1 MSMRKLSS
9 QRAWPGPATL
19 AAVACLLGALLAGPA
34 LAQISNAVVELQVSD
49 TAKAPL
55 PGVTAKLANPAT
67 GLVRTLQ
74 TDAVGFARFAALPP
88 GTYTIRVELDGF
100 VPVAEENLE
109 LRVGQTLRVSAVM
122 QQARTKTEA
131 VTVTG
136 EAPLVDVVKTDSSTN
151 IVPEQIQSLP
161 VPDRDFQKL
170 AFIAPGVERERGGY
184 RFITGGPVIGG
195 GGNASQA
202 TIMVDGID
210 FTDPALG
217 LARARVSQDA
227 VREFR
232 VINNRF
238 DTEIGGS
245 AGGALSIVTR
255 TGTNDLSGT
264 VFGYYRANSLRA
276 RGALELPCNGV
287 SGCDNYNRG
296 QYGFSLGGP
305 IEKDKTHF
313 FASIEYINENNI
325 VAFRPGGAFASLA
338 ADVKHPFTQTLGFAS
353 LDHSFSDSQRVT
365 AKFTYEKYRMDN
377 FHVGGVSDVSWGNQL
392 NRDNWNLT
400 LEHTLIPSANYV
412 NELRIQTG
420 GRKYT
425 EPTNSSAVEE
435 WFSSGN
441 TLKTGTNTTGDLV
454 GDGTQFELRDTA
466 HVYGQK
472 HDLKMGLSYQ
482 HLNEESDIP
491 TFTNG
496 TFVYYNDTRYI
507 PISYLYGVGSAD
519 VKISDNIY
527 GLFIQDDW
535 RLAPNLT
542 LNYGLRYDLDTNG
555 NDPDFRHPLVP
566 NGRSRDTNNYQPR
579 VGFSWDVA
587 GDGKNLVRG
596 GVGRFVGR
604 FLLVPAF
611 TELQQNG
618 VTGRKLYTR
627 VNGVFYWPLCPVLG
641 ITDPNV
647 CHAVFPALDPANP
660 TTTGILQKG
669 SITLLDPNYKNPYS
683 DQATL
688 GWTTRLGNS
697 GLFFDAEAIYNKG
710 HDEIFMHDAN
720 WSGNATHTRPN
731 ASYSS
736 INTYT
741 NLGHSEYKALVLSL
755 NGTLK
760 GGHLITASVTFADKK
775 NLSDDF
781 SPVYTSGY
789 PSDPANPE
797 GEWGRSQS
805 TERYHVVMSGVFKLG
820 WGFTVAPILEYG
832 SGQPWTKRLGN
843 DYNGDSFLGDRAPGV
858 KRNDEDG
865 PCYRNVNLRITK
877 GFSFPS
883 AGRLELI
890 AEAFN
895 LFNTVNYDVSTI
907 NSGQYLSG
915 PTILNPAAPYVA
927 NPNFGKYSA
936 TLPAR
941 EVQLG
946 VRWSF

>member
-1 MSMRKLSS
+1 MLNRTRFNRSPRPR
-9 QRAWPGPATL
+9 RAAL
-19 AAVACLLGALLAGPA
+19 AAVAGLLGLLVVGPV
-34 LAQISNAVVELQVSD
+34 LAQVNTAVVELQVSD
-49 TAKAPL
+49 SGKLAL
-55 PGVTAKLANPAT
+55 PGVSAKLSNPAT
-67 GLVRTLQ
+67 GLLRTVS
-74 TDAVGFARFAALPP
+74 TDAAGLARFAALPP
-88 GTYTIRVELDGF
+88 GTYTVRLELEGF
-100 VPVAEENLE
+100 VPVSEENLE
-109 LRVGQTLRVSAVM
+109 LRVGQTMRINATM
-122 QQARTKTEA
+122 QLAKAKAEA
-131 VTVTG
+131 VTVTA

-161 VPDRDFQKL
+161 VQDRDFQKL

-184 RFITGGPVIGG
+184 RFISGGPVIGG
-195 GGNASQA
+195 SGNASGT

-217 LARARVSQDA
+217 LARARFSQDA

-245 AGGALSIVTR
+245 SGGALSIVTR
-255 TGTNDLSGT
+255 SGTNDLMGT
-264 VFGYYRANSLRA
+264 AFGYYRSDSLRA
-276 RGALELPCNGV
+276 KGALEQGDLPY
-287 SGCDNYNRG
+287 DRG

-305 IEKDKTHF
+305 VTKDKTHF
-313 FASIEYINENNI
+313 FLSAEYVKEDNI
-325 VAFRPGGAFASLA
+325 VLFRPGGAYASLA
-338 ADVKHPFTQTLGFAS
+338 ADVKHPFKQTLAFGSF
-353 LDHSFSDSQRVT
+353 DHSFSDSQRVT
-365 AKFTYEKYRMDN
+365 AKLTYEQYREDN

-400 LEHTLIPSANYV
+400 LEHTLVPSPNYV
-412 NELRIQTG
+412 NELRLQAG
-420 GRKYT
+420 KRKYD
-425 EPTNSSAVEE
+425 EPTNSSAAEE

-441 TLKTGTNTTGDLV
+441 TLKTGTNTTGDIL
-454 GDGTQFELRDTA
+454 GDGTEFELRDTA
-466 HVYGQK
+466 HMYGEK
-472 HDLKMGLSYQ
+472 HEFKLGVSFQ
-482 HLNEESDIP
+482 HVNEESNIP

-496 TFVYYNDTRYI
+496 TFVYYTDTRAI

-519 VKISDNIY
+519 VKIATNII
-527 GLFIQDDW
+527 GVFGQDDW
-535 RLAPNLT
+535 RLAPNFT
-542 LNYGLRYDLDTNG
+542 LNYGLRWDLDTNG
-555 NDPDFRHPLVP
+555 NDPDIRHPLVP

-579 VGFSWDVA
+579 IGFSWDVA
-587 GDGKNLVRG
+587 GDGANLVRG

-627 VNGVFYWPLCPVLG
+627 VNGALYWGLCPSLG

-647 CHAVFPALDPANP
+647 CHAVFPALDPSNP
-660 TTTGILQKG
+660 TTTGIVQKA
-669 SITLLDPNYKNPYS
+669 SITLLANDYRNPYA

-688 GWTTRLGNS
+688 GWTTRLGGT
-697 GLFFDAEAIYNKG
+697 GLFFDTEAVYTKG
-710 HDEIFMHDAN
+710 HDEIFIRDAN

-731 ASYSS
+731 ASYAG

-741 NLGHSEYKALVLSL
+741 NLGHSEYKALVFSL
-755 NGTLK
+755 NGTIK
-760 GGHLITASVTFADKK
+760 GGHLITASLTLADKK

-781 SPVYTSGY
+781 SPVYTAGY

-805 TERYHVVMSGVFKLG
+805 TERYHLVVSGVFKLG
-820 WGFTVAPILEYG
+820 WGFTVAPIVEYG
-832 SGQPWTKRLGN
+832 SGQPWTKRLGY

-858 KRNDEDG
+858 ERNGEDG
-865 PCYRNVNLRITK
+865 PVYRNVSLRLTK
-877 GFSFPS
+877 AFMLPS
-883 AGRLELI
+883 AGRLEVI

-895 LFNTVNYDVSTI
+895 LFNTVNYDV
-907 NSGQYLSG
+907 NSVNTGQYLAG
-915 PTILNPAAPYVA
+915 PTITNPSAAYVV
-927 NPNFGKYSA
+927 NPLFGKYSS

-941 EVQLG
+941 EIQLG